1 MGMRKTRI
9 YLPSELKAGVQRRAR
24 QEGISEAEVIRRAV
38 AAAVTAPRPQPGLLD
53 AEPFAERVDELMEGF
68 GTR

>member
-1 MGMRKTRI
+1 MTKTTI
-9 YLPSELKAGVQRRAR
+9 YLPLALKAGVQRRAR

-38 AAAVTAPRPQPGLLD
+38 AAAVIAPRPQPGLLD
-53 AEPFAERVDELMEGF
+53 AEPLAERVDELMEGF